1 MPKIPTFESQGRP
14 TAEVG
19 GVKSNIQ
26 IPFETSFTKM
36 GSVIAD
42 YYVKEKTAE
51 ADTKALKILSDSYG
65 NQQDGTQG
73 LYSINDEL
81 KKNGNPSEVSR
92 LFDEKVNTLWSS
104 IQNNNLSDADN
115 FTKKALQQKFFA
127 QAAAFRQDTI
137 KGSRDTLFTD
147 QTNIFGTYA
156 QQQSI
161 NLKTQGAAYLPTF
174 NESIKTEAAKIAIL
188 EPYQQQEL
196 LKTSINFGHKEL
208 AQTLIENKD
217 TYTFEQLVKNGSL
230 KLDSK
235 TYSELIDKSMKV
247 KEETTFNK
255 LSSGLDVQAGTSTPM
270 GIQTA
275 ANAAKTGTFGGDL
288 EKVKMFESLQPG
300 QKEKFFEFIDKKKR
314 EAFSEIKNI
323 NDATINNERVE
334 AINKSINL
342 YSDVSKTNGI
352 VDKTKV
358 LNYFGNTKENT
369 VQENTKQ
376 QFIDLSVRQGND
388 ELKKVSNYYMNNEIT
403 NKILNGDVKDVST
416 PFILTGEDTP
426 KSLLQRTGNGVN
438 MDADLK
444 FYLEYLLPNV
454 NNKGFVDDQKQFFKF
469 IEKYS
474 PAVEGIKY
482 AKYLDVQADDRLNKF
497 KNEMLTKFIQG
508 RELKIPAN
516 ELLDYKSKSFIGS
529 NFTSYLANP
538 REIEQSLNEA
548 LKNNKTNQDAFTVKK
563 ETSPLRLKN
572 ETIPDYIKRVGK

>member
-19 GVKSNIQ
+19 GVKSNVQ
-26 IPFETSFTKM
+26 VPFETSFTKI
-36 GSVIAD
+36 GSTIAD

-65 NQQDGTQG
+65 NQEDGTQG

-92 LFDEKVNTLWSS
+92 LFDEKINTLWSS
-104 IQNNNLSDADN
+104 IQNNKLAGEDN
-115 FTKKALQQKFFA
+115 FTKKALEQKFFT
-127 QAAAFRQDTI
+127 QSAAFRQDTI

-147 QTNIFGTYA
+147 QTNIFGTYL
-156 QQQSI
+156 QQQTT

-174 NESIKTEAAKIAIL
+174 NESITAEGSKIALL
-188 EPYQQQEL
+188 EPYQQKEL

-208 AQTLIENKD
+208 AQTLIDNKD
-217 TYTFEQLVKNGSL
+217 TNTFEKLVATGSL

-235 TYSELIDKSMKV
+235 TYAELIDKSMKV

-255 LSSGLDVQAGTSTPM
+255 LSDGLDVQAGTSTPM
-270 GIQTA
+270 GIQKA
-275 ANAAKTGTFGGDL
+275 ANDAKTGTFGGDL
-288 EKVKMFESLQPG
+288 EKVKIFESLQPG
-300 QKEKFFEFIDKKKR
+300 QKQKFLEFVDKKKR
-314 EAFSEIKNI
+314 EAFSEIKNV
-323 NDATINNERVE
+323 NDATVNNERVE

-342 YSDVSKTNGI
+342 YSDIVKTNGI
-352 VDKTKV
+352 VNKTKV

-438 MDADLK
+438 MDVDLK
-444 FYLEYLLPNV
+444 FYLQYLLPNV
-454 NNKGFVDDQKQFFKF
+454 NNKGFVDDQKQFLKF

-474 PAVEGIKY
+474 PAVEGVKY
-482 AKYLDVQADDRLNKF
+482 AKYLDIQADDRLNKF
-497 KNEMLTKFIQG
+497 KNDMLTKFTQG
-508 RELKIPAN
+508 RESKIPAN
-516 ELLDYKSKSFIGS
+516 ELLDYRSKNFIGT
-529 NFTSYLANP
+529 NFNTYLANP
-538 REIEQSLNEA
+538 KEIEQSLNDA
-548 LKNNKTNQDAFTVKK
+548 LKNNKTNQDAFTIKK

>member
-19 GVKSNIQ
+19 GVKSNVQ
-26 IPFETSFTKM
+26 VPFETSFTKI
-36 GSVIAD
+36 GSTIAD

-65 NQQDGTQG
+65 NQEDGTQG

-81 KKNGNPSEVSR
+81 KKNGNPSQVSQ
-92 LFDEKVNTLWSS
+92 LFDERINNLWNS
-104 IQNNNLSDADN
+104 IQNNKLSDADN

-137 KGSRDTLFTD
+137 KGSRDTLFSD

-156 QQQSI
+156 QQQTI

-174 NESIKTEAAKIAIL
+174 NESIKTEASKIALL

-255 LSSGLDVQAGTSTPM
+255 LSAGLDVQAGTSTPM
-270 GIQTA
+270 GIQKA
-275 ANAAKTGTFGGDL
+275 ANDAKTGTFGGDL

-323 NDATINNERVE
+323 NDATVNNERVE
-334 AINKSINL
+334 AINKSMNL
-342 YSDVSKTNGI
+342 YSDVVKTNGI

-358 LNYFGNTKENT
+358 INYFGNTKENT

-438 MDADLK
+438 MDVDLK
-444 FYLEYLLPNV
+444 FYLSYLLPNI
-454 NNKGFVDDQKQFFKF
+454 NNKGFIDDQKQFLKF

-474 PAVEGIKY
+474 PAVEGVKY
-482 AKYLDVQADDRLNKF
+482 ARYLDIQADDRLNKF
-497 KNEMLTKFIQG
+497 KNDMLTKFIQG
-508 RELKIPAN
+508 RETKITAN
-516 ELLDYKSKSFIGS
+516 ELLDYKSKNFIGT
-529 NFTSYLANP
+529 NFNSYLANP

-548 LKNNKTNQDAFTVKK
+548 LKNNNTTQDAFAIKK
-563 ETSPLRLKN
+563 ETVPLRLKN
-572 ETIPDYIKRVGK
+572 ETVPDYIKRIGK

>member
-19 GVKSNIQ
+19 GVKTNIQ
-26 IPFETSFTKM
+26 VPFETSLTKI
-36 GSVIAD
+36 GSTIAD

-65 NQQDGTQG
+65 NQEDGTQG
-73 LYSINDEL
+73 LYSINEEL

-92 LFDEKVNTLWSS
+92 LFDEKINTLWSS
-104 IQNNNLSDADN
+104 IQNNKLAGEDN
-115 FTKKALQQKFFA
+115 FTKKALEQKFFT
-127 QAAAFRQDTI
+127 QSAAFRQDTI

-156 QQQSI
+156 QQQTI
-161 NLKTQGAAYLPTF
+161 NLKTQGAAYLPVF
-174 NESIKTEAAKIAIL
+174 NESISAEVSKIARL
-188 EPYQQQEL
+188 EPYQQKEL

-217 TYTFEQLVKNGSL
+217 TSTFEQLVKNGSL

-255 LSSGLDVQAGTSTPM
+255 LSDAMEVKAGQSTPM

-288 EKVKMFESLQPG
+288 EKVKLFESLQPG

-334 AINKSINL
+334 AINKSYNL
-342 YSDVSKTNGI
+342 YTDIAKSNGI
-352 VDKTKV
+352 VEKNKV
-358 LNYFGNTKENT
+358 LNYFGNT
-369 VQENTKQ
+369 QENTKQ
-376 QFIDLSVRQGND
+376 AETKQQFLDLSVKQGND
-388 ELKKVSNYYMNNEIT
+388 ELKKISNYYMNNEIT
-403 NKILNGDVKDVST
+403 NKVLNGDVKDIST
-416 PFILTGEDTP
+416 PFLLSGEDSP
-426 KSLLQRTGNGVN
+426 KSILQRTGDGIN
-438 MDADLK
+438 MDGDLK
-444 FYLEYLLPNV
+444 FYLEYLFPRV
-454 NNKGFVDDQKQFFKF
+454 NNKTFVDDQKQFFKF

-482 AKYLDVQADDRLNKF
+482 ARYLDIQADNRLNKF
-497 KNEMLTKFIQG
+497 KNDMLTKFIEGKGKGMQ
-508 RELKIPAN
+508 AAD
-516 ELLDYKSKSFIGS
+516 LLDYKSEFFIGK
-529 NFTSYLANP
+529 NFNSYLANP

-548 LKNNKTNQDAFTVKK
+548 LKKNKTNQDAFTVKK

>member
-19 GVKSNIQ
+19 GVKSNLQ
-26 IPFETSFTKM
+26 MPFETSFTKM
-36 GSVIAD
+36 GSIAAD

-65 NQQDGTQG
+65 NQEDGTQG
-73 LYSINDEL
+73 LYSINEEL
-81 KKNGNPSEVSR
+81 KKNGNPSQVSQ
-92 LFDEKVNTLWSS
+92 LFDERINNLWNS
-104 IQNNNLSDADN
+104 IQNNKLSDADN

-147 QTNIFGTYA
+147 QSNVFGTYV
-156 QQQSI
+156 QQETT
-161 NLKTQGAAYLPTF
+161 NLKMQGASYLPIF
-174 NESIKTEAAKIAIL
+174 NERILTEGSKIALL
-188 EPYQQQEL
+188 EPYQQKEL
-196 LKTSINFGHKEL
+196 QKTSINFGHKEL
-208 AQTLIENKD
+208 AQTLIDNKD
-217 TYTFEQLVKNGSL
+217 TNTFEKLVAAGSL

-235 TYSELIDKSMKV
+235 TYAELIDKSMKV

-255 LSSGLDVQAGTSTPM
+255 LSDGLDVQAGTSTPM
-270 GIQTA
+270 GIQKA
-275 ANAAKTGTFGGDL
+275 ANDAKTGTFGGDL
-288 EKVKMFESLQPG
+288 EKVKIFETLQPG
-300 QKEKFFEFIDKKKR
+300 QKQKFFEFIDKKKR
-314 EAFSEIKNI
+314 EAFSEIKNV
-323 NDATINNERVE
+323 NDATVNNERVE
-334 AINKSINL
+334 AINKSMNL
-342 YSDVSKTNGI
+342 YSDVIKTNGI

-358 LNYFGNTKENT
+358 INYFGNTKENT
-369 VQENTKQ
+369 IQENTKQ

-388 ELKKVSNYYMNNEIT
+388 EVKKISNYYMNNEIT

-438 MDADLK
+438 MDVDLK
-444 FYLEYLLPNV
+444 FYLSYLLPNV
-454 NNKGFVDDQKQFFKF
+454 NNKGFVDDQKQFIKF

-474 PAVEGIKY
+474 PAVEGVKY
-482 AKYLDVQADDRLNKF
+482 AKYLDIQADDRLNKF
-497 KNEMLTKFIQG
+497 KNDMLTKFIQG
-508 RELKIPAN
+508 RESKIPAN

-529 NFTSYLANP
+529 NFNSYLANP

-548 LKNNKTNQDAFTVKK
+548 LKNNNTNQDAFTVKK